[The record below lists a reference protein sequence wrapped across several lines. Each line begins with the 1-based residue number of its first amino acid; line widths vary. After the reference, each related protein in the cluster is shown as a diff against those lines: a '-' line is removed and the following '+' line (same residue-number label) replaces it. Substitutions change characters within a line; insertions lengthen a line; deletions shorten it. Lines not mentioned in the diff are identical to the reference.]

1 VEFVS
6 DLPIKLRMST

>member
-1 VEFVS
+1 MEFVS